1 MAKVSNFVANIGVD
15 EVDEIKKY
23 MKNNKILKKS
33 EFVRHCI
40 SKALKNNDQLPN
52 IDTEKE
58 EKEPEK
64 EEKEPEKEEKVSQK
78 EEKDDNKPMNLAEF
92 IKNGGG

>member
-1 MAKVSNFVANIGVD
+1 MAKASNFVANIDID
-15 EVDEIKKY
+15 EIDEIKKY

-40 SKALKNNDQLPN
+40 SKALKNNYQLSY
-52 IDTEKE
+52 IDT
-58 EKEPEK
+58 EK